1 MFAVMAAEVAA
12 TVAVAADMAAAVM
25 AAEVTTAIMAA
36 ALGWG
41 AVTGG
46 LAAAEGIGAG
56 LTTCGPGAPIT
67 GAISPRALADW
78 DSALGRF
85 LI

>member
-36 ALGWG
+36 ALG
-41 AVTGG
+41 VGG
-46 LAAAEGIGAG
+46 SDWWFGG
-56 LTTCGPGAPIT
+56 CGGYWCWINGVRTWCPNY
-67 GAISPRALADW
+67 
-78 DSALGRF
+78 
-85 LI
+85 